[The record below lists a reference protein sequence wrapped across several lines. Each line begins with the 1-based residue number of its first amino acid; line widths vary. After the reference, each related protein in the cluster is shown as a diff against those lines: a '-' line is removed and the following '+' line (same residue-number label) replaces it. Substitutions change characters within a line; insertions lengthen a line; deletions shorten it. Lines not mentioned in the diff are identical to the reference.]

1 MMADRMGEEEKES
14 TEKRFLMN
22 RQNKTEYMLAPYR
35 VLDLTDE
42 KGFLCGKILGDLGA
56 DVIKVEK
63 PGGDPGRRIGPFYH
77 DIPDPEKSL
86 YWFAYNN
93 NKRSITLNIE
103 STDGREL
110 FKSIVKTADIVVES
124 FAPGYMDELG
134 LGYSVL
140 SQITDGKVVVTSITP
155 FGQDGPYRNSKASDI
170 GIMAM
175 SGCMYLLGDPDRPP
189 VRTSIPVSYMWV
201 GSYAALGT
209 LMALF
214 HQQMTGDGQ
223 HVDVSAQAS
232 SAWAADTAPFYWEAD
247 GTMTKRVGN
256 AIAGRS
262 IHGAVMR
269 AAYPCK
275 DGYICW
281 LIYGARSGAIT
292 NKEMVKWMDEK
303 GMATDWL
310 KAQDWDRFDPAHATQ
325 EDFDRIMEPVSSFLG
340 TLSKKEFQEEAV
352 KRRIMGYPVST
363 AKDIMEHPQLAAR
376 EVWQDV
382 EHPELGTSITYPGPW
397 VKLSQSSC
405 GIRRR
410 APLIGEHNPDIYV
423 KELGISEDELA
434 VLKQGGI
441 V

>member
-1 MMADRMGEEEKES
+1 MDQQEKI
-14 TEKRFLMN
+14 
-22 RQNKTEYMLAPYR
+22 EYMLSPYR

-56 DVIKVEK
+56 DVIKIEK
-63 PGGDPGRRIGPFYH
+63 PGGDPARRIGPFYH

-86 YWFAYNN
+86 YWFAFNN

-103 STDGREL
+103 TADGREL
-110 FKSIVKTADIVVES
+110 FKRLAGTADIVIES
-124 FAPGYMDELG
+124 FAPGRMHELE
-134 LGYSVL
+134 LGYSAL
-140 SQITDGKVVVTSITP
+140 SQINKKLVMTSISP
-155 FGQDGPYRNSKASDI
+155 FGQDGPYSGNKASDI

-175 SGCMYLLGDPDRPP
+175 SGSMYLLGDTDRPP

-209 LMALF
+209 LMALT
-214 HQQMTGDGQ
+214 HRQITDEGQ

-232 SAWAADTAPFYWEAD
+232 AAWAADTAPFYWEAD

-292 NKEMVKWMDEK
+292 NKETVKWMDEK

-310 KAQDWDRFDPAHATQ
+310 KEQDWDKFDPGTATQ
-325 EDFDRIMEPVSSFLG
+325 EEFDRIMEPVANFLRG
-340 TLSKKEFQEEAV
+340 ITKAEFMEESA

-363 AKDIMEHPQLAAR
+363 AKDIMDNPQLAAR
-376 EVWQDV
+376 EVWQEV
-382 EHPELGTSITYPGPW
+382 EHLELGTAITYPGTW
-397 VKLSQSSC
+397 VKPSQSSC

-410 APLIGEHNPDIYV
+410 APLIGEHNHDIYV
-423 KELGISEDELA
+423 KELGMSEDELA
-434 VLKQGGI
+434 VLKQAGI

>member
-1 MMADRMGEEEKES
+1 MDRQG
-14 TEKRFLMN
+14 
-22 RQNKTEYMLAPYR
+22 KTEYMLAPYR
-35 VLDLTDE
+35 VLDLADE

-63 PGGDPGRRIGPFYH
+63 PGGDPARKIGPFYH
-77 DIPDPEKSL
+77 DAPDPEKSL

-103 STDGREL
+103 TADGREL
-110 FKSIVKTADIVVES
+110 FKRLVQTADFVVES

-134 LGYSVL
+134 LGHSVL
-140 SQITDGKVVVTSITP
+140 SQITDGKVIMTSITP
-155 FGQDGPYRNSKASDI
+155 FGQEGPYRHYKASDI

-175 SGCMYLLGDPDRPP
+175 SGSMYLLGDTDRPP
-189 VRTSIPVSYMWV
+189 VRTSIPVSYMWA

-209 LMALF
+209 VMALF
-214 HQQMTGDGQ
+214 HRQMTGEGQ

-232 SAWAADTAPFYWEAD
+232 AAWAADTGPFYWEAD

-310 KAQDWDRFDPAHATQ
+310 KTQDWDKFDPAHATQ
-325 EDFDRIMEPVSSFLG
+325 EDFDRIMEPVSNFLG
-340 TLSKKEFQEEAV
+340 TVSKKEFQEEAV
-352 KRRIMGYPVST
+352 KKRIMGYPVST

-376 EVWQDV
+376 EAWQDV
-382 EHPELGTSITYPGPW
+382 DHPALDTSITYPGPW

-410 APLIGEHNPDIYV
+410 APLIGEHNHDIYV
-423 KELGISEDELA
+423 KELGIPEDELGS
-434 VLKQGGI
+434 LKGKGI
-441 V
+441 I

>member
-1 MMADRMGEEEKES
+1 MQSGI
-14 TEKRFLMN
+14 
-22 RQNKTEYMLAPYR
+22 LARYR

-63 PGGDPGRRIGPFYH
+63 PGGDPARRIGPFYH
-77 DIPDPEKSL
+77 DIPDPERSL

-93 NKRSITLNIE
+93 NKRSITLDIE
-103 STDGREL
+103 TTDGREL
-110 FKSIVKTADIVVES
+110 FKKLVKTADIVIES
-124 FAPGYMDELG
+124 FAPRHMDGLG

-140 SQITDGKVVVTSITP
+140 SQINKGIIMTSITP
-155 FGQDGPYRNSKASDI
+155 FGQEAGPYTNYKASDI
-170 GIMAM
+170 GVTAM

-189 VRTSIPVSYMWV
+189 VRSTIPVSYMWT
-201 GSYAALGT
+201 GAYAALGT

-214 HQQMTGDGQ
+214 HRQIKGKSQ
-223 HVDVSAQAS
+223 HVDVSMQAS
-232 SAWAADTAPFYWEAD
+232 AAWSADTYPFYWEAD
-247 GTMTKRVGN
+247 GTMSKRVGN

-262 IHGAVMR
+262 VHGAVMP
-269 AAYPCK
+269 AAYPCQ

-292 NKEMVKWMDEK
+292 NQEMTKWMDEK

-310 KAQDWDRFDPAHATQ
+310 KAQNWEKFDPASATQ
-325 EDFDRIMEPVSSFLG
+325 EDFNHIIEPVANFLRG
-340 TLSKKEFQEEAV
+340 LTKREFLQEAV

-363 AKDIMEHPQLAAR
+363 AKDIMENPQLAAR
-376 EVWQDV
+376 EVWQEV
-382 EHPELGTSITYPGPW
+382 EHPELATNITYPGPW

-410 APLIGEHNPDIYV
+410 APLIGEHNRDIYV
-423 KELGISEDELA
+423 KELGISDR
-434 VLKQGGI
+434 
-441 V
+441 

>member
-1 MMADRMGEEEKES
+1 MGEQEKI
-14 TEKRFLMN
+14 
-22 RQNKTEYMLAPYR
+22 EYMLSPYR

-56 DVIKVEK
+56 DVIKIER
-63 PGGDPGRRIGPFYH
+63 PGGDPARKIGPFYR
-77 DIPDPEKSL
+77 DVPDPEKSL

-93 NKRSITLNIE
+93 NKRGITLNIE
-103 STDGREL
+103 TADGCEL
-110 FKSIVKTADIVVES
+110 FKRLVKTADIVIES
-124 FAPGYMDELG
+124 FAPGYMDDLG
-134 LGYSVL
+134 LGYSTL
-140 SQITDGKVVVTSITP
+140 SQITDGKIVMTSITP
-155 FGQDGPYRNSKASDI
+155 FGQKGPYRNNKASDI

-175 SGCMYLLGDPDRPP
+175 SGNMYLLGDTDRPP

-209 LMALF
+209 LMALI
-214 HQQMTGDGQ
+214 HRQITEEGQ

-232 SAWAADTAPFYWEAD
+232 AAWGADTAPFYWEAD

-292 NKEMVKWMDEK
+292 NKETVKWMDEK

-310 KAQDWDRFDPAHATQ
+310 KAQDWDKLDPGTATQ
-325 EDFDRIMEPVSSFLG
+325 EEFDRIMEPVANFLRG
-340 TLSKKEFQEEAV
+340 ITKREFMEEAM

-363 AKDIMEHPQLAAR
+363 AKDIVEHPQLAAR
-376 EVWQDV
+376 EVWQEV
-382 EHPELGTSITYPGPW
+382 EHPELNTSITYPGPW

-405 GIRRR
+405 GVRRP
-410 APLIGEHNPDIYV
+410 APLIGEHNHDIYV
-423 KELGISEDELA
+423 KELGLSKDEL
-434 VLKQGGI
+434 VLLKQGAI

>member
-1 MMADRMGEEEKES
+1 
-14 TEKRFLMN
+14 MN
-22 RQNKTEYMLAPYR
+22 RQGNTDYMLAPYR

-56 DVIKVEK
+56 DVIKVER
-63 PGGDPGRRIGPFYH
+63 PGGDPARKMGPFYH
-77 DIPDPEKSL
+77 DMPDPEKSL

-103 STDGREL
+103 SSDGGEL
-110 FKSIVKTADIVVES
+110 FKRLVKTADIVIES
-124 FAPGYMDELG
+124 FAPGYMDNLG
-134 LGYSVL
+134 FGYSAL
-140 SQITDGKVVVTSITP
+140 GQITDGEVVMTSISP
-155 FGQDGPYRNSKASDI
+155 FGQKGPYKDFKASDI

-189 VRTSIPVSYMWV
+189 VRTSIPVSYMWS

-214 HQQMTGDGQ
+214 HRQMTGEGQ

-232 SAWAADTAPFYWEAD
+232 AAWAADTGPFYWEAD

-292 NKEMVKWMDEK
+292 NKETVKWMDEK
-303 GMATDWL
+303 GMATEWL
-310 KAQDWDRFDPAHATQ
+310 KEQDWDKFDPAHATQ
-325 EDFDRIMEPVSSFLG
+325 EDFDRIMEPVGNFLA
-340 TLSKKEFQEEAV
+340 TLTKAEFQEKAV
-352 KRRIMGYPVST
+352 KQRIMGYPVST
-363 AKDIMEHPQLAAR
+363 AKDIMEHPQLAAK
-376 EVWQDV
+376 EVWQEV
-382 EHPELGTSITYPGPW
+382 EHPELNTSITYPGSW
-397 VKLSQSSC
+397 VKMSESSC
-405 GIRRR
+405 GIQRR
-410 APLIGEHNPDIYV
+410 APLIGEHNHDIYV
-423 KELGISEDELA
+423 RELGLSEDEL
-434 VLKQGGI
+434 VLLKQGNI
-441 V
+441 I